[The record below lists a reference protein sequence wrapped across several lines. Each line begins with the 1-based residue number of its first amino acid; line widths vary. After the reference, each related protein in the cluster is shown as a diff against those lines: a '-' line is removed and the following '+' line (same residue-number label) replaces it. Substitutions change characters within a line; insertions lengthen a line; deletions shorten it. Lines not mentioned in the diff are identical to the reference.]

1 VTKTILV
8 TGASRGIGQ
17 ATAELAG
24 ARQWLVGVNY
34 VGNQPA
40 AEQVTATIA
49 AAGGRAIA
57 LRGDVAVESDVV
69 GMFAATEAAFGP
81 LDGVVINAGI
91 AAQAMP
97 LAEMSA
103 ERMRRLFEVNILG
116 AYLCARE
123 AARRMSLSR
132 GGRGGSIVLVS
143 SVSAR
148 LGAPFEFVDY
158 AGSKAAMDTLALG
171 LSKEL
176 GREGVRV
183 NAVRP
188 GLIDTEI
195 HATSGQPDR
204 AARLAQTTPIGRP
217 GQPREIAEAILW
229 LLSDAASYTSG
240 AILDVSGGR

>member
-8 TGASRGIGQ
+8 TGASRGIGR

-24 ARQWLVGVNY
+24 ERRWRVGINF
-34 VGNQPA
+34 VGQQAA
-40 AEQVTATIA
+40 AEQVVTAVTA
-49 AAGGRAIA
+49 SGGRGIA
-57 LRGDVAVESDVV
+57 LRGDVADEADVIA
-69 GMFAATEAAFGP
+69 MFAATEEALGP

-103 ERMRRLFEVNILG
+103 GRMRRLFEVNILG
-116 AYLCARE
+116 SYLCARE
-123 AARRMSLSR
+123 AARRMSQSR
-132 GGRGGSIVLVS
+132 GGHGGSIVLVS

-148 LGAPFEFVDY
+148 LGSPHEFVDY

-171 LSKEL
+171 LAKEL

-183 NAVRP
+183 NSVRP
-188 GLIDTEI
+188 GLIDTDI
-195 HATSGQPDR
+195 HGTSGQPDR
-204 AARLAQTTPIGRP
+204 AARLAATTPIGRP
-217 GQPREIAEAILW
+217 GQPREIAEAIIW